1 MVIALGAI
9 AALLLAA
16 VIFLY
21 KFSREMAAVEAE
33 LIKEIREMKM
43 YLEKMSRK

>member
-1 MVIALGAI
+1 MVIALSAI

-21 KFSREMAAVEAE
+21 KFSRDMAIVESD
-33 LIKEIREMKM
+33 LIKEIREMKG
-43 YLEKMSRK
+43 YLAKMSQK